1 MTTEGALHLYM
12 EGSLE
17 PGTVRPTGEPG
28 QDANSRKPPRKSKPD
43 NKPTLELEPYLKDI
57 AQKFETG
64 ARPGKFARYRVW
76 TENELFWRGQQ
87 LLTFNSNYGK
97 WMSWDEDD
105 QDLYFIDNV
114 LFPFIEQNCT
124 EYSKSR
130 PRLSVYSTKGDDR
143 KTTAAVEQAQY
154 ISDCLIDNLWTPEDL
169 QREAHIVQFRS
180 CVFTRTYFDAR
191 DDSEVEERPV
201 FQERSVSLGP
211 DLYECRACGGIQRG
225 DAEVRRGTQRREET
239 GGNGDVGTD
248 EMGTRRRGETGTPGD
263 PAASP
268 SLPLPVSP
276 PHPLSVSLP
285 PRVSASPS
293 CPECG
298 SGNLMLHQAPQV
310 QLHSFAGTEK
320 CPAGRVRSDAV
331 DPMQVE
337 IWDRAYTVEDSPYL
351 RWERI
356 ELIAAVRDEYPDAE
370 FNPDNTDYGGVYG
383 QTGLSFLRQ
392 LEVAL
397 GNSGAADANYGYG
410 ASFGYGYGAGAQLTD
425 EMTCRHTRVYF
436 DKVVYQDYEFRK
448 DETIPGTDLL
458 VRKGTRLADVFDQG
472 LKICFVNGQIVGCY
486 NVSKNDEWSCYKYTV
501 SGAGFYGVGTENLL
515 PLQKWHNETVSY
527 DLSEALYQSAG
538 VTLVDTTRIKDGNLA
553 NKPGTIVPV
562 EDRVPGESLDDIIK
576 HVTTEG
582 SGEKLAAMRMALK
595 EDMQMVSGA
604 RSSAVSGLPGP
615 SLGTAT
621 GVMYQQST
629 ADSFAGTK
637 LELRAWNLARRMEQA
652 LKLIQINQLIPR
664 YYTRF
669 GETKGKW
676 LSGLDIPGELR
687 VRVEADTHSPRT
699 QLDVKT
705 DSVQAIQLG
714 WGNPQTPPMVARQ
727 IGRIFH
733 MPADQ
738 NAYDEWSVRGQKRLD
753 DMQLAAELMRERGVP
768 PEAAAPFVIQQAA
781 PNMKLDNHQNFIAF
795 YSDWYL
801 SDEYEQS
808 DPVVQQAIEGV
819 IELHEQA
826 MAALAQ
832 QQIARQQ
839 SAMGAATN

>member
-28 QDANSRKPPRKSKPD
+28 QHGNSRKPSRKSKAD
-43 NKPTLELEPYLKDI
+43 DKPTLELEPYLKDI

-87 LLTFNSNYGK
+87 LLTFNYAYGK
-97 WMSWDEDD
+97 WEAWDQGD

-180 CVFTRTYFDAR
+180 CVFTRTYFDPR
-191 DDSEVEERPV
+191 DDSEVEERPA
-201 FQERSVSLGP
+201 FQQRSVSLGP
-211 DLYECRACGGIQRG
+211 DLYECRACGGVYHRDTDPARREIHRATQRG
-225 DAEVRRGTQRREET
+225 QGTAGDDPAVRSSAFRRGFSGEEE
-239 GGNGDVGTD
+239 N
-248 EMGTRRRGETGTPGD
+248 
-263 PAASP
+263 
-268 SLPLPVSP
+268 
-276 PHPLSVSLP
+276 
-285 PRVSASPS
+285 PRLKAELQT
-293 CPECG
+293 CPQCG
-298 SGNLMLHQAPQV
+298 SDSLMAHPAPQV
-310 QLHSFAGTEK
+310 QLHTFAGTKK
-320 CPAGRVRSDAV
+320 CPAGRIRSDAV

-356 ELIAAVRDEYPDAE
+356 ELIAAVREEYPDAE

-410 ASFGYGYGAGAQLTD
+410 GSFGYGYGAGAQLTD

-458 VRKGTRLADVFDQG
+458 VRKGTRLADVFDEG

-486 NVSKNDEWSCYKYTV
+486 NVNKNDEWSCYKYTV

-553 NKPGTIVPV
+553 NKPGTIVPI
-562 EDRVPGESLDDIIK
+562 EDRGPGESLDDIIK

-652 LKLIQINQLIPR
+652 LKLIQVHQLTPR

-676 LSGLDIPGELR
+676 MSGMDIPGELR

-733 MPADQ
+733 MPPDQ
-738 NAYDEWSVRGQKRLD
+738 DAYDEWSVRAQKRLD

-768 PEAAAPFVIQQAA
+768 PEAAIPFVIQQAA
-781 PNMKLDNHQNFIAF
+781 PNVKLDNHQNFIAF

-801 SDEYEQS
+801 SDEYEQA

-819 IELHEQA
+819 IELHDQA

-832 QQIARQQ
+832 QQISRKQ
-839 SAMGAATN
+839 SVMGNATN

>member
-1 MTTEGALHLYM
+1 M

-28 QDANSRKPPRKSKPD
+28 QHGNSRKPSRKSKAD
-43 NKPTLELEPYLKDI
+43 DKPTLELEPYLKDI

-87 LLTFNSNYGK
+87 LLTFNYAYGK
-97 WMSWDEDD
+97 WEAWDQGD

-180 CVFTRTYFDAR
+180 CVFTRTYFDPR
-191 DDSEVEERPV
+191 DDSEVEERPA
-201 FQERSVSLGP
+201 FQQRSVSLGP
-211 DLYECRACGGIQRG
+211 DLYECRACGGVYHRDTDPARREIHRATQRG
-225 DAEVRRGTQRREET
+225 QGTAGDDSAVRSSAFRRGFSGEEE
-239 GGNGDVGTD
+239 N
-248 EMGTRRRGETGTPGD
+248 
-263 PAASP
+263 
-268 SLPLPVSP
+268 
-276 PHPLSVSLP
+276 
-285 PRVSASPS
+285 PRLKVPRLRPELQT
-293 CPECG
+293 CPQCG
-298 SGNLMLHQAPQV
+298 SDSLMAHPAPQV
-310 QLHSFAGTEK
+310 QLHTFAGTQK
-320 CPAGRVRSDAV
+320 CPAGRIRSDAI

-356 ELIAAVRDEYPDAE
+356 ELIAAVREEYPDAE

-486 NVSKNDEWSCYKYTV
+486 NVNKNDEWSCYKYTV

-652 LKLIQINQLIPR
+652 LKLIQIHQLTPR

-676 LSGLDIPGELR
+676 LSGMDIPGELR

-733 MPADQ
+733 MPPDQ
-738 NAYDEWSVRGQKRLD
+738 DAYDEWSVRGQKRLD

-768 PEAAAPFVIQQAA
+768 PEAAIPFVIQQAA
-781 PNMKLDNHQNFIAF
+781 PNVKLDNHQNFIAF

-801 SDEYEQS
+801 SDEYELA

-832 QQIARQQ
+832 QQIARQH
-839 SAMGAATN
+839 SVMGNSGR

>member
-1 MTTEGALHLYM
+1 
-12 EGSLE
+12 
-17 PGTVRPTGEPG
+17 
-28 QDANSRKPPRKSKPD
+28 
-43 NKPTLELEPYLKDI
+43 
-57 AQKFETG
+57 
-64 ARPGKFARYRVW
+64 
-76 TENELFWRGQQ
+76 
-87 LLTFNSNYGK
+87 
-97 WMSWDEDD
+97 
-105 QDLYFIDNV
+105 
-114 LFPFIEQNCT
+114 
-124 EYSKSR
+124 
-130 PRLSVYSTKGDDR
+130 
-143 KTTAAVEQAQY
+143 
-154 ISDCLIDNLWTPEDL
+154 
-169 QREAHIVQFRS
+169 
-180 CVFTRTYFDAR
+180 
-191 DDSEVEERPV
+191 
-201 FQERSVSLGP
+201 
-211 DLYECRACGGIQRG
+211 
-225 DAEVRRGTQRREET
+225 
-239 GGNGDVGTD
+239 
-248 EMGTRRRGETGTPGD
+248 
-263 PAASP
+263 
-268 SLPLPVSP
+268 
-276 PHPLSVSLP
+276 
-285 PRVSASPS
+285 
-293 CPECG
+293 
-298 SGNLMLHQAPQV
+298 
-310 QLHSFAGTEK
+310 
-320 CPAGRVRSDAV
+320 
-331 DPMQVE
+331 MQVE

-486 NVSKNDEWSCYKYTV
+486 NVNKNDEWSCYKYTV

-553 NKPGTIVPV
+553 NKPGTIVPI

-652 LKLIQINQLIPR
+652 LKLIQVHQLSQR

-676 LSGLDIPGELR
+676 LSALDIPGELR

-733 MPADQ
+733 MPPDQ
-738 NAYDEWSVRGQKRLD
+738 DAYDEWSVRGQKRLD

-768 PEAAAPFVIQQAA
+768 PQAAIPFVIQQAA
-781 PNMKLDNHQNFIAF
+781 PNMKLDNHPNFIAF

-832 QQIARQQ
+832 QQTGRQRAVVAPSVPGAPSVRRAVATGSPSQPEDAMKGLAMQRLAQ
-839 SAMGAATN
+839 SR